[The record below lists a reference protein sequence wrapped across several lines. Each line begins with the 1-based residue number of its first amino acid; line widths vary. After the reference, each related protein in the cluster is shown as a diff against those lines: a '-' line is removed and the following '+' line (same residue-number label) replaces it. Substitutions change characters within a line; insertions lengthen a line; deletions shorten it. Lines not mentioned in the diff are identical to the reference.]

1 QPCSRMAA
9 FFPFAGE
16 IRKSAQV
23 FADPAVKQAWVP
35 ETVPSTKRMLARS
48 RAAFRAFDVP
58 AFVQNRRYS
67 LAWACP
73 SCAVKE
79 HEMAISSIGIGS
91 GLKVTEIISQMVDL
105 AKKPLDGLQTKAK
118 TIDAQISTYSKIK
131 SLTSTLADAA
141 AKLTRDSGWN
151 AMTVKSSNT
160 AVSMTVTGI
169 TSPSVYDI
177 GVGQLSRAQT
187 SVSDARVV
195 DSKLGTAGTLTIAQG
210 TKSWGIDYTASDTL
224 TTLAAKINDKGAGV
238 KAAVMRDA
246 SGNERLMLTSK
257 ETGEKSAFTTTGLN
271 FTIPPGQ
278 SAQNAKITIN
288 GVEQVSETDN
298 FDNIL
303 PGLKISVNEITT
315 AGKDARVSIA
325 SDKEAIKKN
334 LQEFIDAYNAVNEL
348 LSSSTKSMRS
358 VDGKVTAST
367 NPDNE
372 SEGVLQADSSTVNLQ
387 NALRSLTTGTAS
399 NASGAF
405 TRLAQVGIQMQQ
417 GGALKITDTTKLD
430 KALESPDAI
439 KSLFAAKSSSDGT
452 GGGIAVNFKK
462 FTDELL
468 SYDGTLNSKS
478 DSLKKRSTANLDEQ
492 KKVNQNAATL
502 EARMTRQYTALDKQ
516 MASISALSTYMTQQ
530 VASWNKSSS

>member
-1 QPCSRMAA
+1 
-9 FFPFAGE
+9 
-16 IRKSAQV
+16 
-23 FADPAVKQAWVP
+23 
-35 ETVPSTKRMLARS
+35 
-48 RAAFRAFDVP
+48 
-58 AFVQNRRYS
+58 
-67 LAWACP
+67 
-73 SCAVKE
+73 
-79 HEMAISSIGIGS
+79 MAISSIGIGS

-141 AKLTRDSGWN
+141 SKLTRDSGWN
-151 AMTVKSSNT
+151 AMNVKSSNT

-169 TSPSVYDI
+169 TSQSVYDI

-210 TKSWGIDYTASDTL
+210 TKSWGVDYTASDTL

-257 ETGEKSAFTTTGLN
+257 ETGEKSAFTTAGLN
-271 FTIPPGQ
+271 FTIPAGQ

-288 GVEQVSETDN
+288 GVEQVSESDN
-298 FDNIL
+298 FDNVL
-303 PGLKISVNEITT
+303 PGLKITVNEVTT
-315 AGKDARVSIA
+315 AGKDARVAIT
-325 SDKEAIKKN
+325 SDKDAIKKN
-334 LQEFIDAYNAVNEL
+334 LQEFIDAYNAVNDL
-348 LSSSTKSMRS
+348 LSSSTKNMRS

-367 NPDNE
+367 DPNNE

-405 TRLAQVGIQMQQ
+405 NRLAQVGIQMQQ
-417 GGALKITDTTKLD
+417 GGTLKITDATKLD
-430 KALESPDAI
+430 KALESPDAL

-468 SYDGTLNSKS
+468 AYDGSLNSKS